1 MIIKVILLF
10 YFCCV
15 GLRQSFSGS
24 EASTDVSVSST
35 ENLSTSVRQEPQGE
49 ENQSTTGY
57 PPHLDYGSS
66 DNGYSILARLGMP
79 TTALEMKT
87 STISQPYYQMA
98 GHCVPHP
105 TDNYGYLNNP
115 CCGSSFSWHPHQ
127 VSNSCVAVSKTTEN
141 VTSTSGQQWTMD
153 QLQSPYF
160 TQLPPPP
167 EYPGFHVEKTE
178 QLRRSYETMERCDP
192 AEMSA
197 CKSQPDLT
205 HYWEAHSKMV
215 EQSLQREDQR
225 FVCKLYCIKLFWREG
240 GGSWQPLP
248 FFGFLQNLGIGNCTF
263 DIVLMIF
270 LLFFF
275 QYSNLLHSL

>member
-1 MIIKVILLF
+1 MLF
-10 YFCCV
+10 YFCFV

-215 EQSLQREDQR
+215 EQNLQREDQR
-225 FVCKLYCIKLFWREG
+225 FVCKLCCIKLFWREG
-240 GGSWQPLP
+240 GWLMA
-248 FFGFLQNLGIGNCTF
+248 TF
-263 DIVLMIF
+263 PILWF
-270 LLFFF
+270 RTE
-275 QYSNLLHSL
+275 SRNRKLHF

>member
-1 MIIKVILLF
+1 
-10 YFCCV
+10 
-15 GLRQSFSGS
+15 
-24 EASTDVSVSST
+24 
-35 ENLSTSVRQEPQGE
+35 
-49 ENQSTTGY
+49 
-57 PPHLDYGSS
+57 
-66 DNGYSILARLGMP
+66 MP

-215 EQSLQREDQR
+215 EQNLQREDQR
-225 FVCKLYCIKLFWREG
+225 FVCKLCCIKLFGGKG

-248 FFGFLQNLGIGNCTF
+248 FFGFVQNLGIGNCTF

-275 QYSNLLHSL
+275 QYSNLLHSLWRCRSTYCTCQQNDWHAYRGK